1 MIANFAAITTKLHLK
16 YISSWFQ
23 HTYIMMMMYYY
34 KKYTLGYGVVDRD
47 LLFTYYHQQVKKKRT
62 TQSQWTADN
71 ASNQYLQKSDQFSL
85 SLHPSFLSQ
94 GNTLPWEKAIYSEAG
109 AHKFTATAIIFHQII
124 MINPNFLKKAP
135 SDNYR
140 WRTTTHLL
148 SRLYYGITGVPLH
161 KMSLCYKH
169 KSINQ
174 TQQ

>member
-1 MIANFAAITTKLHLK
+1 MISTNIHK
-16 YISSWFQ
+16 YDD
-23 HTYIMMMMYYY
+23 
-34 KKYTLGYGVVDRD
+34 V
-47 LLFTYYHQQVKKKRT
+47 LLQKVYSRIWSGRQRPSFYVLPPTSEKKRT

-140 WRTTTHLL
+140 RRTTTHLL